1 MKTTLNQK
9 ADPRQVS
16 AAHSTDENTKEA
28 CGVEATTSKARI
40 LALAHDKNL
49 SESFGVLLHLVA
61 VMDSGKP
68 LVPDS
73 EEERLSWAG
82 YRRGHLS
89 VLLCMAMHEQQC
101 VPTAAV
107 VLVSS
112 LLDQA
117 RVILRTVRT
126 EGEA

>member
-1 MKTTLNQK
+1 LPH
-9 ADPRQVS
+9 ADADAVASPVPVLLWR
-16 AAHSTDENTKEA
+16 
-28 CGVEATTSKARI
+28 CGLGWVIPMTATPKARI
-40 LALAHDKNL
+40 LALAKDQNL
-49 SESFGVLLHLVA
+49 SESFGAVLHLVA
-61 VMDSGKP
+61 FMDSGKP

-89 VLLCMAMHEQQC
+89 ALLCMAMHEQQC
-101 VPTAAV
+101 VPTDAV

-112 LLDQA
+112 LLDKA
-117 RVILRTVRT
+117 RVILRPSRP